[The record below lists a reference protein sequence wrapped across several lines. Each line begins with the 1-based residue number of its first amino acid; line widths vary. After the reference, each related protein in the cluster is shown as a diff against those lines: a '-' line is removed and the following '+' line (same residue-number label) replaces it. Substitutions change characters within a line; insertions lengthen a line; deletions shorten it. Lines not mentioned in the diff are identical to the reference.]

1 MRKILLALFMVL
13 MTGETFAYDFEVDGI
28 YYAKLSD
35 SVSVQVVSSSTRYS
49 GTVTIPPSVVNN
61 GKTYSVTAI
70 GDKAFFFCTG
80 LTSVIIPNSVTSIG
94 EETFYNCSGLTSVT
108 IPKSVTYIDNGAFYN
123 CTGLTSVTIGNS
135 VTAINSRTFE
145 GCMALTSVT
154 IPNSVTRI
162 GDSAFE
168 NCRALTSV
176 TIGNSVKAINY
187 FAFYDCT
194 GLTSVTIPNSVKK
207 INDSA
212 FYGCSGLTSLDSYIT
227 DPIVVNLGLS
237 IFYEVPTST
246 CVLHVPAGTKSLYQA
261 AKQWKDFLNIV
272 EDLSSGIVA
281 ASSTDAIRYSVSG
294 STISLSGVTDGETV
308 SFYTADGKSLG
319 TVKASGTEVS
329 FDTRAHH
336 QTVIVRIGKSSTKVS
351 M

>member
-49 GTVTIPPSVVNN
+49 GTGTITPSVVNN

-70 GDKAFFFCTG
+70 GDKAFFCCTG

-123 CTGLTSVTIGNS
+123 CTG
-135 VTAINSRTFE
+135 
-145 GCMALTSVT
+145 LTSVT

-227 DPIVVNLGLS
+227 DPIVVNFGLS